1 VGKNS
6 KCVLFI
12 TLHAHHVCHVET
24 QQQQKQELKQLNKVI
39 TKAKNE
45 NRSVYNNQE
54 ILEAQQH
61 QKQHSSA

>member
-1 VGKNS
+1 
-6 KCVLFI
+6 
-12 TLHAHHVCHVET
+12 VET